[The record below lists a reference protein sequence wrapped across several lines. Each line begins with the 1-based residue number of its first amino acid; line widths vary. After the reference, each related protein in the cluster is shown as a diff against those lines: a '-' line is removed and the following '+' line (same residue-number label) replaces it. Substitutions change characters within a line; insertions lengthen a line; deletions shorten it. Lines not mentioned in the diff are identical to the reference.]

1 MARTSSPHPATAR
14 AFDWDEYNVTK
25 LEKRGIRPQDV
36 EAVHRNDP
44 RYRRNKRTGT
54 ATWLMIGR
62 DDGGRGLVIG
72 ILWQDETDRIL
83 RAITG
88 WHE

>member
-14 AFDWDEYNVTK
+14 AFDWDEHNVAK
-25 LEKRGIRPQDV
+25 LEKRG
-36 EAVHRNDP
+36 
-44 RYRRNKRTGT
+44 YRRNKRTAT

-62 DDGGRGLVIG
+62 DDGGRSLAFG
-72 ILWQDETDRIL
+72 ILWQDENDRIL

-88 WHE
+88 WPE